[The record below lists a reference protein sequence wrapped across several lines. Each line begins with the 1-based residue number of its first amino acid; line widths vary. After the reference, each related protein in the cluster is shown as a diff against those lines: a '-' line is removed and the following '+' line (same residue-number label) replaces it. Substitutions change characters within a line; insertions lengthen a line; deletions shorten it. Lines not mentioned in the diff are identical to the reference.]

1 MKKTNINLIEGYVD
15 ISGVWDKENSTF
27 RTETKNKG
35 SKRKVY
41 FDPAGDVAKIILDV
55 GLFKQDISRND
66 YLIAATRGSNALS
79 EYAFRKM
86 VYAAYEQIGLARL
99 EWRRDEQSHKFKV
112 IWSPLKGCISKT
124 ETLESCSVNSR

>member
-1 MKKTNINLIEGYVD
+1 M
-15 ISGVWDKENSTF
+15 
-27 RTETKNKG
+27 
-35 SKRKVY
+35 
-41 FDPAGDVAKIILDV
+41 
-55 GLFKQDISRND
+55 
-66 YLIAATRGSNALS
+66 IAATRGSNPLS

-124 ETLESCSVNSR
+124 WRHLKAAQLIQDKQRLELSDNYIKKIMGHDLYSTTRDIYGDHDLLDNKSHHEIAAKIEQHRNKSLN